1 MNFSS
6 LLFIFFFFPAFLLVF
21 NLVPKKYKKLVLLVF
36 SIVFYLYSGL
46 FNFIVLIALC
56 LINYFVTNIIDKF
69 RKLKFLY
76 IVLIIVNIITLLI
89 FKYNKS
95 LLFPLGISFYIFNS
109 LSYII
114 DLKREKIKAEKN
126 IINYLTYVMLFTH
139 VTMGPITRYDSIMDN
154 LNNYTFKADDFFNG
168 FRRFMNGL
176 IKKVLIADN
185 LGLLFGNLLTIQNTS
200 SVLNIYILIVYA
212 LELYIDFSSY
222 CDMAIGIGK
231 MIGIKY
237 KENFDYPYLSTS
249 ISEFWRRW
257 HISLGEFFKEYVY
270 FPMGGNRVSVAKNI
284 FNLFVVW
291 LLTGI
296 WHGNT
301 INFLLWGIYYWIIIV
316 IEKYLLKK
324 LLDKAPGFIKHI
336 YVILIVLIGYIFFIG
351 VDILPY
357 IKGIFNSTII
367 DKTAIFFIK
376 ENIVLVLIG
385 IILCFRFPNK
395 LREKIN
401 SYKVSKILIPIV
413 YIALFILVLSYI
425 ISGSF
430 QPFLYNNF

>member
-6 LLFIFFFFPAFLLVF
+6 LLFIFFFFPAFLLIF
-21 NLVPKKYKKLVLLVF
+21 NLVPKKFKRLILLVF
-36 SIVFYLYSGL
+36 SIAFYLYSGL
-46 FNFIVLIALC
+46 FNFIVLISLS
-56 LINYFVTNIIDKF
+56 LINYIITNIIGKYK
-69 RKLKFLY
+69 KLKFLY
-76 IVLIIVNIITLLI
+76 VVLIIANILTLLV

-114 DLKREKIKAEKN
+114 DLRRGKIKVEKN
-126 IINYLTYVMLFTH
+126 IINYLTYIMLFTH
-139 VTMGPITRYDSIMDN
+139 VTMGPITRYDSIMSDLDN
-154 LNNYTFKADDFFNG
+154 YSFKADDFFLG

-185 LGLLFGNLLTIQNTS
+185 LGLLFGNLLTIQNSS
-200 SVLNIYILIVYA
+200 SVLNIYILVVYA

-231 MIGIKY
+231 MIGINY

-270 FPMGGNRVSVAKNI
+270 FPLGGNRVSVAKNI

-301 INFLLWGIYYWIIIV
+301 INFLLWGIYYGLIIV

-324 LLDKAPGFIKHI
+324 VLDKAPGFVKHL

-351 VDILPY
+351 VDILPFV
-357 IKGIFNSTII
+357 KGIFSNNFI
-367 DKTAIFFIK
+367 DRTTLFFIK
-376 ENIVLVLIG
+376 ENIMLILIG
-385 IILCFRFPNK
+385 IVLCFRFPNK
-395 LREKIN
+395 LREKID
-401 SYKVSKILIPIV
+401 SYKISKVLIPAFYIV
-413 YIALFILVLSYI
+413 MFILVLSYI